1 MTIDLKKV
9 LAYSKD
15 SLQSRATMRGIIK
28 DLYPDATREMNVL
41 LDVYE
46 SGVPR
51 AIKRAGSITDMQ
63 YSTYIQKIINDYGLQ
78 EQYAVEGLNAWID
91 ICIAPGTAARLRKPA
106 IKPNQNVQAKPTV
119 KTQSVCNVSGSE
131 LDFELK
137 DLGNNQV
144 EITKFRGFDEKE
156 LTVPSEINGKKVIGI
171 GEDAYKGCQVVE
183 KVVIAEGIR
192 YIGAGAFA
200 DCAELQKVIFPNT
213 LRKIGKERMG
223 WSEKGAFQ
231 ETKIQEVMLPDELA
245 FLGEKTFFCCFLLN
259 KVEFPESLHEI
270 GGFAFSGCNALKRVN
285 LNEGLIKIGYYAFNR
300 CTSLETVTLPET
312 LKEIGG
318 EAFKDCMAL
327 EEIILPA
334 SVDKIGKN
342 AFAKVCFG
350 KKVTIFC
357 YPGSKALD
365 YAREN
370 GHPVKN
376 ALQRS

>member
-9 LAYSKD
+9 LTHSKD

-28 DLYPDATREMNVL
+28 DLYPDAIREMNVL

-91 ICIAPGTAARLRKPA
+91 ICIAPGTAARLKKPA
-106 IKPNQNVQAKPTV
+106 IKPKQNVQAKPTV

-171 GEDAYKGCQVVE
+171 GENAYKGCQAVE

-192 YIGAGAFA
+192 YIADGAFA
-200 DCAELQKVIFPNT
+200 NCSELQYVIFPST
-213 LRKIGKERMG
+213 IKEISSSKWRGIGEGAFSCTKIKEVRLPEGLSVLGSKTFYCCYLLDKVDFPDSLREIGAFAFSLCRNLKEVHFNDGLVKIGCNAFG
-223 WSEKGAFQ
+223 WCDS
-231 ETKIQEVMLPDELA
+231 IQEVVLPVSV
-245 FLGEKTFFCCFLLN
+245 N
-259 KVEFPESLHEI
+259 SI
-270 GGFAFSGCNALKRVN
+270 GSQ
-285 LNEGLIKIGYYAFNR
+285 
-300 CTSLETVTLPET
+300 
-312 LKEIGG
+312 
-318 EAFKDCMAL
+318 AFKRD
-327 EEIILPA
+327 
-334 SVDKIGKN
+334 
-342 AFAKVCFG
+342 
-350 KKVTIFC
+350 VTIYC

>member
-9 LAYSKD
+9 LAHSKD

-91 ICIAPGTAARLRKPA
+91 ICIAPGTAARLKKPA
-106 IKPNQNVQAKPTV
+106 IKPKQNVQAKPTV

-171 GEDAYKGCQVVE
+171 GENAYKGCKVIE
-183 KVVIAEGIR
+183 KIIIAEGIQ
-192 YIGAGAFA
+192 YIGMGAFA
-200 DCAELQKVIFPNT
+200 ACTELQQVIFPST
-213 LRKIGKERMG
+213 LKKIGKEKTQPE
-223 WSEKGAFQ
+223 EKGAF
-231 ETKIQEVMLPDELA
+231 EGTKIREVILPDGLV
-245 FLGEKTFFCCFLLN
+245 FLGKETFFCCFSLN
-259 KVEFPESLHEI
+259 KVEFPESLHGI
-270 GGFAFSGCNALKRVN
+270 GEFAFGGCNALKQVN
-285 LNEGLIKIGYYAFNR
+285 LNEGLIKIGCFAFNR
-300 CTSLETVTLPET
+300 CESLKTVTLPET
-312 LKEIGG
+312 LKEIDDN
-318 EAFKDCMAL
+318 AFRYCTSL
-327 EEIILPA
+327 EEIVLPA
-334 SVDKIGKN
+334 SVDKIGEN
-342 AFAKVCFG
+342 AFNKGYSG
-350 KKVTIFC
+350 KTVTIYC
-357 YPGSKALD
+357 YPGSKALE